1 MREDFPTSEVC
12 FIVVQSVEKLENLMI
27 TQTSVKDQPL
37 TFRLTP
43 EQQDI
48 RDMVREI
55 AQKEFAPRA
64 AEIDREH
71 RFPRENFEL
80 LAQSDLLGLIFP
92 EEYGGVGLDHVSY
105 SLVVEELA
113 KACATTSVMYSAHV
127 SLTAAPVY
135 QWGNEEQKQKFLAPM
150 ARGEKLG
157 AFCLSEPGSG
167 TDSAAARCRATL
179 NGDHFVLTGAKN
191 WITNGIEA
199 DYYLVIAQTD
209 PALKHKGLVA
219 LMVEKGA
226 PGFTFGKL
234 EDKLG
239 IKGSSTCQTIFE
251 ETPVPVENMLGG
263 IGDGFK
269 VAMSTLDGGRI
280 GIASQAVGI
289 AQGAWD
295 HASAYSKEREAFGKT
310 INNFQAIQFML
321 VEMATEIDAARLLT
335 WNACVAQDAGA
346 KFTKEAAMAKLY
358 ASEVAMRS
366 TVKCV
371 QIFGGYGYV
380 TDYPAERYMRDAK
393 ITEIYEGTSEVQRI
407 VIATNML
414 KGQ

>member
-1 MREDFPTSEVC
+1 MVAETELKELPLSFS
-12 FIVVQSVEKLENLMI
+12 L
-27 TQTSVKDQPL
+27 TQDQ
-37 TFRLTP
+37 R
-43 EQQDI
+43 DI
-48 RDMVREI
+48 QEMVREL
-55 AQKEFAPRA
+55 AEKEFAPRA
-64 AEIDREH
+64 AEVDRNH

-80 LAQSDLLGLIFP
+80 LASSDLCGLVFP

-105 SLVVEELA
+105 AIVVEELA
-113 KACATTSVMYSAHV
+113 KACATTSVLYSAHV
-127 SLTAAPVY
+127 SLTASPVLY
-135 QWGNEEQKQKFLAPM
+135 WGNEEQKQRLLAPM

-157 AFCLSEPGSG
+157 AFALSEPGNGS
-167 TDSAAARCRATL
+167 DSAAAHCRAEL
-179 NGDHFVLTGAKN
+179 KGDHFIVNGVKN

-209 PALKHKGLVA
+209 PALKHRGLVA
-219 LMVEKGA
+219 LIIEKGSK
-226 PGFTFGKL
+226 GFSFGKL

-239 IKGSSTCQTIFE
+239 IRGSSTCQIIFE
-251 ETPVPVENMLGG
+251 DTPVPVENMLGKT
-263 IGDGFK
+263 GDGFK

-295 HASAYSKEREAFGKT
+295 HAHKYSLERVAFGQT
-310 INNFQAIQFML
+310 INKFQAIQFMFA
-321 VEMATEIDAARLLT
+321 EMQTEIDTARLLT
-335 WNACVAQDAGA
+335 YNASVAQDRGGR
-346 KFTKEAAMAKLY
+346 FTKEAAIAKLY
-358 ASEVAMRS
+358 ASEMAMRN

-393 ITEIYEGTSEVQRI
+393 ITEIYEGTSEIQRL
-407 VIATNML
+407 VIASNLL

>member
-1 MREDFPTSEVC
+1 MLTDTSLKDSPLSFQLTQE
-12 FIVVQSVEKLENLMI
+12 QS
-27 TQTSVKDQPL
+27 
-37 TFRLTP
+37 
-43 EQQDI
+43 DI
-48 RDMVREI
+48 QEMVREI

-64 AEIDREH
+64 AEIDQKH
-71 RFPRENFEL
+71 KFPRENWDL
-80 LAQSDLLGLIFP
+80 MAASDLCGLIFP
-92 EEYGGVGLDHVSY
+92 EEYGGVGLDHTCY
-105 SLVVEELA
+105 SIAVEEIA

-127 SLTAAPVY
+127 SLTAAPIY
-135 QWGNEEQKQKFLAPM
+135 KWGNEEQRQRLLTPM
-150 ARGEKLG
+150 CRGEKMG

-167 TDSAAARCRATL
+167 SDSAAAKCMAVRK
-179 NGDHFVLTGAKN
+179 GDHFIVNGVKN

-209 PALKHKGLVA
+209 TALKHKGLVA
-219 LMVEKGA
+219 LIIEKDS

-239 IKGSSTCQTIFE
+239 IKGSSTTQVIYE
-251 ETPVPVENMLGG
+251 DTPVPVENMLGG

-295 HASAYSKEREAFGKT
+295 HAFKYAKEREAFGKT
-310 INNFQAIQFML
+310 INKLQAIQFML
-321 VEMATEIDAARLLT
+321 TEMQTEIDTARLLT
-335 WNACVAQDAGA
+335 YDACVAQDRGE
-346 KFTKEAAMAKLY
+346 KFTKQAAIAKLY
-358 ASEVAMRS
+358 AAEVAMRS

-380 TDYPAERYMRDAK
+380 TDYPVERYMRDAK
-393 ITEIYEGTSEVQRI
+393 ITEIYEGTSEIQRL
-407 VIATNML
+407 VIASNLL